1 MSAFLE
7 TKYSPTVYLKS
18 AVLALA
24 TSPFVIVV
32 FNAPSFQVTNMCFL
46 VTFRF
51 LIVDIATNVNDISC
65 IC

>member
-18 AVLALA
+18 AGLA
-24 TSPFVIVV
+24 TSPFVVVVV

-51 LIVDIATNVNDISC
+51 LMVDIATNVNDISC
-65 IC
+65 VC